1 MTNLPFR
8 MIEDNLDVDLVT
20 EKTINIINEWLKEKQ
35 IKQNDVQIAMLYS
48 HIHAMVNRAK
58 RLESL
63 PNVDP
68 ALFNELSDESMA
80 LAHKTVN
87 LFNNLS
93 MDEAYLLAVHFE
105 VARENDNQ

>member
-68 ALFNELSDESMA
+68 ALFNELSDESMT